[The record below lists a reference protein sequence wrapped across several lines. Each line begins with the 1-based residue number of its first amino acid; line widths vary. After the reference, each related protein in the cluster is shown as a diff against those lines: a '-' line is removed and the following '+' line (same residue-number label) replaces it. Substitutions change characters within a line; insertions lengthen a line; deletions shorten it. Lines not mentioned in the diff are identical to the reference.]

1 MLLKTSLIFHCSW
14 IPTCASIFRDQKREW
29 LHFAPKNDCDSSEQV
44 ESYFYSVASLMS
56 LQLRE
61 MVVNSLEDL
70 LAFFMTHKVYAVK
83 YIYNFQYYIEII
95 ILLAINCDV
104 L

>member
-1 MLLKTSLIFHCSW
+1 
-14 IPTCASIFRDQKREW
+14 
-29 LHFAPKNDCDSSEQV
+29 
-44 ESYFYSVASLMS
+44 MS

-70 LAFFMTHKVYAVK
+70 LAFFMIHKVYTVK
-83 YIYNFQYYIEII
+83 YIYSFQCYMEII
-95 ILLAINCDV
+95 IHIAIKRNA

>member
-1 MLLKTSLIFHCSW
+1 
-14 IPTCASIFRDQKREW
+14 
-29 LHFAPKNDCDSSEQV
+29 
-44 ESYFYSVASLMS
+44 MS

-70 LAFFMTHKVYAVK
+70 LAFFMIHKVYTVK
-83 YIYNFQYYIEII
+83 YIYGFKCYMEII
-95 ILLAINCDV
+95 IHIAIKCNA